1 MKTIEEAAIEY
12 ANGYVEGYRN
22 FYSANEG
29 DFIDLF
35 ESDFIDVFESGV
47 EFAQRWI
54 PVEDELPKIGEKV
67 ITKMTKD
74 KRTSYGIA
82 TRIREEWE
90 INAHWIDHTFSNM
103 TITHWRPIELK

>member
-1 MKTIEEAAIEY
+1 MKTIEEAAKDFNDSHV
-12 ANGYVEGYRN
+12 NGHHPQKWV
-22 FYSANEG
+22 
-29 DFIDLF
+29 IDIF
-35 ESDFIDVFESGV
+35 KAGV

-54 PVEDELPKIGEKV
+54 PVEEELPEIGEKV
-67 ITKMTKD
+67 ITKMAKD

-103 TITHWRPIELK
+103 TITHWRHIDLK

>member
-1 MKTIEEAAIEY
+1 MKTIEEAAWKFAEE
-12 ANGYVEGYRN
+12 NTDPESYVGCT
-22 FYSANEG
+22 YSGFKA
-29 DFIDLF
+29 
-35 ESDFIDVFESGV
+35 GV

-54 PVEDELPKIGEKV
+54 GVDEELPEIGENV

-74 KRTSYGIA
+74 KRASYGIA

-103 TITHWRPIELK
+103 TITHWRRIDLK

>member
-12 ANGYVEGYRN
+12 INYKYKEFALLDIIGEDT
-22 FYSANEG
+22 S
-29 DFIDLF
+29 IKDLS
-35 ESDFIDVFESGV
+35 SDFIAGA
-47 EFAQRWI
+47 EFAIKWI
-54 PVEDELPKIGEKV
+54 PVEEELPQIGEKV
-67 ITKMTKD
+67 ITKMNKD

>member
-1 MKTIEEAAIEY
+1 MKTIEEAAENYIQSKYKEF
-12 ANGYVEGYRN
+12 ALLDIIGEET
-22 FYSANEG
+22 S
-29 DFIDLF
+29 IKDLR
-35 ESDFIDVFESGV
+35 SDFIAGV

-54 PVEDELPKIGEKV
+54 PVEEELPPIGEKV
-67 ITKMTKD
+67 ITKMAKD

>member
-1 MKTIEEAAIEY
+1 MKTIEEAAKDFNY
-12 ANGYVEGYRN
+12 SHVNGHHPQKWV
-22 FYSANEG
+22 
-29 DFIDLF
+29 
-35 ESDFIDVFESGV
+35 SDIFKAGA

-54 PVEDELPKIGEKV
+54 SVEEELPKIGEKV
-67 ITKMTKD
+67 MTKMTKD

-90 INAHWIDHTFSNM
+90 INVHWVDHTFSNM

>member
-1 MKTIEEAAIEY
+1 MKTIEEAAKDFNDSHV
-12 ANGYVEGYRN
+12 NGHHPQTWV
-22 FYSANEG
+22 
-29 DFIDLF
+29 
-35 ESDFIDVFESGV
+35 SDIFKAGV
-47 EFAQRWI
+47 EFAQEWI
-54 PVEDELPKIGEKV
+54 SVEEELPEIGEKV

-103 TITHWRPIELK
+103 NITHWRYINLK

>member
-1 MKTIEEAAIEY
+1 MKTIEQAQEDY
-12 ANGYVEGYRN
+12 ANN
-22 FYSANEG
+22 T
-29 DFIDLF
+29 FIEPDTYIGEIYNAF
-35 ESDFIDVFESGV
+35 KAGV

-54 PVEDELPKIGEKV
+54 PVEEELPEIGEKV
-67 ITKMTKD
+67 ITKMAKD

-103 TITHWRPIELK
+103 NITHWRPIELK

>member
-1 MKTIEEAAIEY
+1 MEYIESAALKY
-12 ANGYVEGYRN
+12 AEPIATYTYYNGMDNLTYC
-22 FYSANEG
+22 
-29 DFIDLF
+29 DLEKCMVDSF
-35 ESDFIDVFESGV
+35 KAGV

-54 PVEDELPKIGEKV
+54 PVEEELPVIGEKV

-103 TITHWRPIELK
+103 NITHWRPIELK

>member
-1 MKTIEEAAIEY
+1 MKTTEEALNIAYDECKSNAY
-12 ANGYVEGYRN
+12 FGNG
-22 FYSANEG
+22 FKK
-29 DFIDLF
+29 
-35 ESDFIDVFESGV
+35 GV
-47 EFAQRWI
+47 QFSQRWI
-54 PVEDELPKIGEKV
+54 PVEEELPKIGEKV

-103 TITHWRPIELK
+103 NITHWRPIELK